1 MLVIKAKHKTSG
13 TEYQFSPAQWYTEQ
27 QTGNYNY
34 LGTIHVSEPAQPIHV
49 SETAQPMQ
57 RTVTP
62 KRGCGCANK
71 RR

>member
-1 MLVIKAKHKTSG
+1 MLVIKAKHKTNG
-13 TEYQFSPAQWYTEQ
+13 TEYQFTPSQWYAEQ

-34 LGTIHVSEPAQPIHV
+34 IGTIHVAEPSQPI
-49 SETAQPMQ
+49 Q